1 METIHKKIMK
11 NFKLVVI
18 IVLSIVMTGCQL
30 LPENAQLRSYRV
42 LVQQGNVIDESKI
55 DSLKINMTKEQV
67 IFLLGEPVVNN
78 IFNKNRWDYVY
89 YRKKYP
95 ELTQLNMVS
104 IFFKENNVI
113 SMKRISKNNEG
124 LFEINAS
131 NNDLPEFS
139 KNNEVASVN
148 NIFDDIE
155 LESTKGDE
163 VKSNI
168 SDEDESIDYEEQ
180 VLSKNKIDKNNDI
193 SQQDEKTEKSEII
206 KEKIKDIKVKE
217 VQLAKNIERKS
228 DYEVVKSV
236 IDEWKS
242 SWENKDI
249 EKYLSFYIDDY
260 SSKYFNNHELWKND
274 RKKRIENKS
283 SIEIKITDLNI
294 TFNIEKNEIAIVK
307 FIQNYKSE
315 QYSDEVVKNILLIK
329 ENFNWKIFSE
339 EILKNE
345 Y

>member
-30 LPENAQLRSYRV
+30 LPENTQLRSYRV

-89 YRKKYP
+89 YRKRDP

-163 VKSNI
+163 IKNNI

-180 VLSKNKIDKNNDI
+180 VFSKNKIDKDSDI

-294 TFNIEKNEIAIVK
+294 TFNIEKNETANIK
-307 FIQNYKSE
+307 FIPA
-315 QYSDEVVKNILLIK
+315 SD
-329 ENFNWKIFSE
+329 
-339 EILKNE
+339 
-345 Y
+345 

>member
-180 VLSKNKIDKNNDI
+180 VLSKNKIDKNN
-193 SQQDEKTEKSEII
+193 EK
-206 KEKIKDIKVKE
+206 
-217 VQLAKNIERKS
+217 
-228 DYEVVKSV
+228 
-236 IDEWKS
+236 
-242 SWENKDI
+242 
-249 EKYLSFYIDDY
+249 F
-260 SSKYFNNHELWKND
+260 
-274 RKKRIENKS
+274 
-283 SIEIKITDLNI
+283 
-294 TFNIEKNEIAIVK
+294 
-307 FIQNYKSE
+307 
-315 QYSDEVVKNILLIK
+315 
-329 ENFNWKIFSE
+329 
-339 EILKNE
+339 
-345 Y
+345 